1 MVKTILSAE
10 RFDREKIK
18 SAIKHCIDAYN
29 KEREVNP
36 NITSGEMTNKIILE
50 GLTIEEVEEVY
61 NNFYKGGYQDH
72 NGYDYKLW

>member
-1 MVKTILSAE
+1 MVKIILSAE

-50 GLTIEEVEEVY
+50 GLTMAEVEEVY
-61 NNFYKGGYQDH
+61 NYFYNGVYPDY